1 MNQYCLLQAPDG
13 GSEAGCWRLLGEL
26 VVADLRSLELGP
38 RLVCEAVARDGMRK
52 VAAAIGEYPEPVQV
66 NTDRLLVRPHINT
79 EYWTV
84 IG

>member
-13 GSEAGCWRLLGEL
+13 GSPAGCWRLLGEL
-26 VVADLRSLELGP
+26 VVADLRSLELGQ

-66 NTDRLLVRPHINT
+66 IILIAYWSALTPILNTDC
-79 EYWTV
+79 
-84 IG
+84 